1 MHYPEVRFGIVGCVI
16 SSSTN
21 FQLTVAC
28 DSFQI
33 PSLWSRKSFARE
45 SLEANRED
53 GCVSGVV
60 GGSRSASLSVFSCA
74 WGHTWSSV
82 FCEHDTICA
91 ALLNATSTVLCSNWC
106 CMKTLPCVVCINLK
120 LDFSLKLLDRLW
132 WNLIPW
138 VYTKFCQKHICYILL
153 NNNPYCILRSR
164 YCLSKITKMA
174 NHRQNWNTTCSE
186 EHIVVYN
193 FYCNILSYYTHWTKY
208 FQNQC
213 NVMLVMW

>member
-1 MHYPEVRFGIVGCVI
+1 MHYPEVWFGIVGCVI

-91 ALLNATSTVLCSNWC
+91 ALLNATSMVLCSNWC
-106 CMKTLPCVVCINLK
+106 GMKTLPCVICVHLK
-120 LDFSLKLLDRLW
+120 LDLCLKLPDRLW

-138 VYTKFCQKHICYILL
+138 ANKNFCQKYICFILL
-153 NNNPYCILRSR
+153 NNNPYCILRSS
-164 YCLSKITKMA
+164 YCLSKIT
-174 NHRQNWNTTCSE
+174 NWPIIDKTGTWHAVKNS
-186 EHIVVYN
+186 
-193 FYCNILSYYTHWTKY
+193 L
-208 FQNQC
+208 
-213 NVMLVMW
+213 

>member
-1 MHYPEVRFGIVGCVI
+1 MNKMRYPKVRSGIVRCVV

-74 WGHTWSSV
+74 WGPTWSSV
-82 FCEHDTICA
+82 FCEHDTICV
-91 ALLNATSTVLCSNWC
+91 ALLNATSSTVLCSNC
-106 CMKTLPCVVCINLK
+106 CFMTTLPCVVCRNLK
-120 LDFSLKLLDRLW
+120 LDLSLKLLDRFW
-132 WNLIPW
+132 WSLIP
-138 VYTKFCQKHICYILL
+138 
-153 NNNPYCILRSR
+153 
-164 YCLSKITKMA
+164 
-174 NHRQNWNTTCSE
+174 
-186 EHIVVYN
+186 
-193 FYCNILSYYTHWTKY
+193 
-208 FQNQC
+208 
-213 NVMLVMW
+213 